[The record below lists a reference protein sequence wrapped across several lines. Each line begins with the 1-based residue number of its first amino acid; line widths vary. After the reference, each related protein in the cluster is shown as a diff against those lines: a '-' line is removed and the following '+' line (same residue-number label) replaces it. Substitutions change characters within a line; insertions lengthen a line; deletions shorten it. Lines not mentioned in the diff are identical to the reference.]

1 MPGHLFIAQGDL
13 TRLACDAWLLPTG
26 RTLQIRSHWLR
37 AAPASLLRR
46 VTASDDPE
54 INVPSTHRTWYF
66 EGRLNTPAGWE
77 ERENRTFDMT
87 EWTTDRGWNRPWPTH
102 IVVRGSWSREQQA
115 EETVEGARQF
125 VVEAARSLSGANP
138 AYGRHRHLLALPV
151 VGTGHGGG
159 WASAGAILRRLVR
172 VLQETLDGMDADI
185 ALMTFSP
192 EQYTAAQHARLQVL
206 GSGDQL
212 AHWTSVPR
220 ELREVGKSLADQ
232 SARGRLVL
240 FVGAGVSTGAG
251 LPTWQG
257 LLDGLADDATFDESE
272 KAALSK
278 LPAVD
283 QARLIRDRLER
294 SADRIGRAKPLAD
307 SICTRV
313 CADRYSLSHALL
325 ANLSVSEV
333 VTTNYDTL
341 FEQAS
346 RDAGHPVAVLPYE
359 PAVSQPRWLLKMHG
373 CVTRPDD
380 IVLTREDYLRY
391 AERRGALAAIVQALL
406 ITRHMLFVGFSL
418 NDDNFQR
425 IVDEV
430 RKVIRGGPGTASIE
444 ADPFG
449 TALLLNPSK
458 LLASLWRQDIDCVAV
473 EPSNGPPSDT
483 PTVNVTGVRHEE
495 SYSAAANQLEILLDF
510 VLFQAKNN
518 VGHLLDSRYADLLN
532 DDEKALGAL
541 LRDLDRNASAAVKAL
556 PAWTLV
562 ADVLKAFG
570 HEST

>member
-1 MPGHLFIAQGDL
+1 MSGHLFITQGDL

-46 VTASDDPE
+46 VTGTDDPE
-54 INVPSTHRTWYF
+54 VNVPSTHHTWYF
-66 EGRLNTPAGWE
+66 EGRLKTPDGWE
-77 ERENRTFDMT
+77 ERENRTFDMM
-87 EWTTDRGWNRPWPTH
+87 EWTTDREWNRPWPTH
-102 IVVRGSWSREQQA
+102 IVVRSSWSREQQS

-125 VVEAARSLSGANP
+125 VVKAARSLAGKPP

-172 VLQETLDGMDADI
+172 VLQETLDGMDADV

-192 EQYTAAQHARLQVL
+192 EQYAAAQHARLQVL
-206 GSGDQL
+206 GSGDQQ
-212 AHWTSVPR
+212 AHWTSVSP
-220 ELREVGKSLADQ
+220 ELLTVGKSLADQ

-240 FVGAGVSTGAG
+240 FIGAGVSSGAG

-257 LLDGLADDATFDESE
+257 LLDGLADDATFDDSE
-272 KAALSK
+272 KAALK
-278 LPAVD
+278 NLPAVD

-294 SADRIGRAKPLAD
+294 TVDPVVGANPLAD

-313 CADRYSLSHALL
+313 SSNRYSLSHSLL
-325 ANLSVSEV
+325 SNLSVSEV

-359 PAVSQPRWLLKMHG
+359 PVVNQPRWLLKMHG

-430 RKVIRGGPGTASIE
+430 RKVIRGGPGTASTE
-444 ADPFG
+444 AHPFG
-449 TALLLNPSK
+449 TALLLNPSA

-473 EPSNGPPSDT
+473 EPSDVPTSDT
-483 PTVNVTGVRHEE
+483 QGASTTGVSPEE
-495 SYSAAANQLEILLDF
+495 SYSAAANQLEVLLDF
-510 VLFQAKNN
+510 ALFQAKNN
-518 VGHLLDSRYADLLN
+518 VGHLLDERYTDLLN

-541 LRDLDRNASAAVKAL
+541 LRDLDRTASPAVKAL
-556 PAWTLV
+556 PAWTLI

-570 HEST
+570 HETT